1 MTLLATFKHISSKNA
16 DYGAAEA
23 YLTFEHDEFTM
34 KPTLDENGR
43 LIPREDYR
51 ISSLNCGGDDFA
63 VACMR
68 ANLRY
73 EKNQKREDVKS
84 HHYIISFDPRDG
96 TDNGLTT
103 DRAQELGE
111 QFCKA
116 HFPGHQA
123 LICTHPD
130 GHNHSGNILI
140 GAGMALTAAWSG
152 APALYP
158 GVITRLEK
166 VNRALQAVSGR
177 AFRGSS
183 LMDNGVQE
191 AITIWLPEMQFSLIG
206 IWMGQQT
213 MWVS

>member
-1 MTLLATFKHISSKNA
+1 MW
-16 DYGAAEA
+16 AA
-23 YLTFEHDEFTM
+23 
-34 KPTLDENGR
+34 
-43 LIPREDYR
+43 
-51 ISSLNCGGDDFA
+51 
-63 VACMR
+63 
-68 ANLRY
+68 
-73 EKNQKREDVKS
+73 
-84 HHYIISFDPRDG
+84 
-96 TDNGLTT
+96 
-103 DRAQELGE
+103 
-111 QFCKA
+111 
-116 HFPGHQA
+116 
-123 LICTHPD
+123 
-130 GHNHSGNILI
+130 ILI
-140 GAGMALTAAWSG
+140 EAGMALTAAWSG

>member
-1 MTLLATFKHISSKNA
+1 MWAVI
-16 DYGAAEA
+16 
-23 YLTFEHDEFTM
+23 
-34 KPTLDENGR
+34 PT
-43 LIPREDYR
+43 
-51 ISSLNCGGDDFA
+51 
-63 VACMR
+63 
-68 ANLRY
+68 
-73 EKNQKREDVKS
+73 
-84 HHYIISFDPRDG
+84 
-96 TDNGLTT
+96 
-103 DRAQELGE
+103 
-111 QFCKA
+111 
-116 HFPGHQA
+116 
-123 LICTHPD
+123 
-130 GHNHSGNILI
+130 

-158 GVITRLEK
+158 GAITRQEK